1 MSITL
6 NDVEKIA
13 ELARLRITDQEKDKF
28 TEQLNIILEY
38 MNKLNEVDTT
48 NVEPLSH
55 PLELYNVFREDK
67 IEDSLPVEKVLENAP
82 AKTKKYFKVPKVI
95 VK

>member
-13 ELARLRITDQEKDKF
+13 ELARLRITDQEKNKF

-55 PLELYNVFREDK
+55 PLECIQRR
-67 IEDSLPVEKVLENAP
+67 
-82 AKTKKYFKVPKVI
+82 
-95 VK
+95 

>member
-13 ELARLRITDQEKDKF
+13 ELARLRITDQEKNKF

-38 MNKLNEVDTT
+38 INKLNEVDTT
-48 NVEPLSH
+48 NV
-55 PLELYNVFREDK
+55 
-67 IEDSLPVEKVLENAP
+67 
-82 AKTKKYFKVPKVI
+82 
-95 VK
+95 